1 MKKTIFA
8 GLDNSGKTSIIFTL
22 QKRFSLLNNI
32 RPTLGPNRSDCNI
45 KLLGVEISSWD
56 LGGQKKYR
64 ERYFKEKYGIF
75 GKTAL
80 MYYVIDML
88 DRERFDE
95 SFEYLQSILQL
106 YVDLNEKPVIIV
118 AFHKID
124 PDRRKDPQML
134 QDIDSFKQRIE
145 KIKGEFVI
153 DYYNTSIHDEPSVF
167 KMFSEGVL
175 KISDKSNLI
184 GDLLKEYAKTTFS
197 SAVLLLDENSF
208 IVGAHYTK
216 KQYLDICETVAPRFA
231 MTMERLQDYNLTTE
245 NMLVNLKFN
254 DGTQSETEIDNE
266 KQAMVFI
273 KDFLIDGGARIYIVS
288 LAKNEKTIK
297 LSLDYLPQLAQ
308 KLQDFMKTF
317 CVEPISE

>member
-8 GLDNSGKTSIIFTL
+8 GLDNSGKTSIIYTL
-22 QKRFSLLNNI
+22 QKRFSLLNKI
-32 RPTLGPNRSDCNI
+32 RPTLGPNRTDCNI

-64 ERYFKEKYGIF
+64 DRYFKEKYGIF
-75 GKTAL
+75 GNTSL
-80 MYYVIDML
+80 MYYVVDML
-88 DRERFDE
+88 DKERYDE

-106 YVDLNEKPVIIV
+106 YVDLNENPVIIV
-118 AFHKID
+118 TFHKID
-124 PDRRKDPQML
+124 PDKRKDPQIL
-134 QDIDSFKQRIE
+134 QDTAYLKERIE
-145 KIKGEFVI
+145 KIKGNFVI

-175 KISDKSNLI
+175 KISDKSKLI

-208 IVGAHYTK
+208 IVGAHYSK
-216 KQYLDICETVAPRFA
+216 KHYFEICETVAPRFA

-254 DGTQSETEIDNE
+254 DAPQSEPEVENE
-266 KQAMVFI
+266 RQAMVFI
-273 KDFLIDGGARIYIVS
+273 KDFFIDGGERIYIVS

-297 LSLDYLPQLAQ
+297 LSLDYLPQLAE
-308 KLQDFMKTF
+308 KLQDFMKAF
-317 CVEPISE
+317 CAEPVSE